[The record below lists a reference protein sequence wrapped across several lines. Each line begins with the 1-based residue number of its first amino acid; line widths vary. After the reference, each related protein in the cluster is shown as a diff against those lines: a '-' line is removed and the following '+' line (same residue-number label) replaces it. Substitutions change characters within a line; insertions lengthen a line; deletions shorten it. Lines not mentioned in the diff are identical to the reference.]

1 MARVTVVGA
10 GVVGLTCAVRLLE
23 DGHRVDVLAR
33 DLPLETTSA
42 VAAAIWYPYRA
53 FPLDRV
59 LAWSARS
66 YDVFVGLAD
75 VAGAGVA
82 LRGGVEVFASRRT
95 TRGGGR
101 PSRTSTT
108 SNRRR
113 GYADAWTFLAP
124 VVEMPVYLSWLTSR
138 IDELGGTITRLN
150 LPALPVGP
158 DVVVNAA
165 GIGARLLA
173 ADPSVG
179 PVRGQVVYVEQVGLE
194 QWWLDSSADLTY
206 VVPRSH
212 DIVVGGTDQEGDWS
226 RTPSPSVAEEILERG
241 RPARARHW
249 PGPAC
254 FVTGSACGR
263 SGPSVRVER
272 PGRRRALLRPRRRRR
287 HLELGHRRRGVSPR
301 RPSRSEPAPPRA
313 SNGCTLDHGRGVD
326 RAVDVRVR
334 RSPTGSSCPA
344 R

>member
-53 FPLDRV
+53 FPFDRV

-82 LRGGVEVFASRRT
+82 LRGGVEVFAT
-95 TRGGGR
+95 PQEDPWWR
-101 PSRTSTT
+101 PAVPRLDHVAPPA
-108 SNRRR
+108 

-124 VVEMPVYLSWLTSR
+124 VVEMPVYLAWLTSR

-150 LPALPVGP
+150 LPALPVGRRRGRQRGR
-158 DVVVNAA
+158 DRRATA
-165 GIGARLLA
+165 GR
-173 ADPSVG
+173 G
-179 PVRGQVVYVEQVGLE
+179 PVGRARCAARSCT
-194 QWWLDSSADLTY
+194 SSRSASSSGGSTRPPTSPTSY
-206 VVPRSH
+206 PASH

-226 RTPSPSVAEEILERG
+226 RTPSPSDRRADPG
-241 RPARARHW
+241 ARAAAGAR
-249 PGPAC
+249 PGRGARAAAPGGPAARAP
-254 FVTGSACGR
+254 VGPGR
-263 SGPSVRVER
+263 ARR
-272 PGRRRALLRPRRRRR
+272 RRRALLRPRRRRG
-287 HLELGHRRRGVSPR
+287 HLELGHRGRGGGAR
-301 RPSRSEPAPPRA
+301 RPSLESRIA
-313 SNGCTLDHGRGVD
+313 
-326 RAVDVRVR
+326 R
-334 RSPTGSSCPA
+334 R
-344 R
+344 